1 MEDAMILEI
10 RTNTLKPGTMG
21 KATDIFAERVPP
33 RLKVSPLAGFFQAE
47 VGPLNQIHMLWP
59 YADLAERERCRAVK
73 VEGYPPP
80 MNQWSVELD
89 IKVFNAAPFSPR
101 IEPRKLGELY
111 EIRTYTY
118 AGGSIPH
125 VIDAWGT
132 RIEERQTYS
141 PLVFAGYSE
150 FGLQSQWLHIWAY
163 KDWNHRAHVRHETH
177 SKGVWPPK
185 SHADAVL
192 LRQTNALV
200 IPSVFSP
207 WH

>member
-1 MEDAMILEI
+1 MILEV
-10 RTNTLKPGTMG
+10 RTNSLKVGTVG

-47 VGPLNQIHMLWP
+47 VGPLNQIHMMWP
-59 YADLAERERCRAVK
+59 YPNIAERERCRNVK

-80 MNQWSVELD
+80 MGEYSVGLEVQ
-89 IKVFNAAPFSPR
+89 IFNAAPFSPPV
-101 IEPRKLGELY
+101 EPRKLGELY
-111 EIRTYTY
+111 EIRTYQY

-132 RIEERQTYS
+132 RIEERQKYS

-150 FGLQSQWLHIWAY
+150 FGPQSVWLHIWAY

-177 SKGVWPPK
+177 AKGVWPPRGNP
-185 SHADAVL
+185 AAVL

-200 IPSVFSP
+200 VPTDFSP